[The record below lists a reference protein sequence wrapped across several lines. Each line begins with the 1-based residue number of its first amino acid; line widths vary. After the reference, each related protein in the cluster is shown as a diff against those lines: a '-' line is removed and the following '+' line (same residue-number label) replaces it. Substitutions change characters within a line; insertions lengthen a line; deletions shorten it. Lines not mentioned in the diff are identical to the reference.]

1 MRWFQDITLG
11 NYYPA
16 DSVVHRLDPRLKMT
30 AMALLMGM
38 TFAVS
43 NPWAILLQSLAI
55 IAAVRLSRIPM
66 TYFLRSLRFFVWLF
80 FFTAVLHLFFT
91 PGEPVPGSPFLG
103 FIRVTY
109 EGIAGGGLIS
119 WRLITVIALSSI
131 FTSTTTPL
139 EITRGM
145 ESILSPLGKLHFPV
159 QDFSL
164 MMMMAIRFIPVLSDE
179 TQKIWKAQKSRGA
192 DLGHGGIKR
201 RTRALVSILLPVFV
215 GIFRRADDL
224 AKALEARGY
233 VPGKRRTSMKE
244 LIWTGRESMALIII
258 LILSFSLLI
267 LQSL

>member
-16 DSVVHRLDPRLKMT
+16 ESVVHRLDPRLKMT
-30 AMALLMGM
+30 SMALLMGM

-43 NPWAILLQSLAI
+43 NPWAVLLQSFALL
-55 IAAVRLSRIPM
+55 AAVWLSRIPM

-91 PGEPVPGSPFLG
+91 PGEPIPGSPFLG
-103 FIRVTY
+103 FIRITH
-109 EGIAGGGLIS
+109 EGIAEGGLIS
-119 WRLITVIALSSI
+119 WRLITVIALSSLL
-131 FTSTTTPL
+131 TATTTPL

-145 ESILSPLGKLHFPV
+145 ESILSPLEKLRFPV

-201 RTRALVSILLPVFV
+201 RANALVSILLPVFV
-215 GIFRRADDL
+215 GLFRRADDL

-233 VPGKRRTSMKE
+233 VPGRRRTSMKQ
-244 LIWTGRESMALIII
+244 LLWTGRESLALIVI
-258 LILSFSLLI
+258 LIWASAI
-267 LQSL
+267 LTLQF